1 VGADVF
7 SDLVYGILGN
17 FHFQEFSRS
26 EFPLYLV
33 ERAHLERLS
42 QINVIFNASFSP
54 FSFFSLVMLDPLN
67 D

>member
-1 VGADVF
+1 MGTDVF

-17 FHFQEFSRS
+17 FNFQESCRS

-33 ERAHLERLS
+33 EFVYLERLS